1 MRLVFI
7 SNFLNHHQVPVAEEL
22 HRRLGDDYR
31 FISTM
36 ETPDSFLK
44 IGYPDCRGKSYN
56 VLAYR
61 DAKTQAFAQRLT
73 DEADVVVIG
82 SSPLE
87 LVRRRVEAGKL
98 VLLYSERWFKDFGR
112 HLFSLHR
119 WIQILKYHLPWRR
132 RSNVHVLCASG
143 FLPNDLDFF
152 GLYSSRRYKWG
163 YFTECPVFEFP
174 RIIET
179 RNHEVV
185 DIFWCARFIPWKK
198 WDIPIKAAACLK
210 KAGFNFRLRMAGIG
224 PGVKA
229 AWRLIR
235 RLGLEDRVFL
245 IGTHPNSEVLK
256 IMRESSIFLLTS
268 NRQEGWGAGLNEAM
282 GAGCAVVASD
292 AAGAS
297 PYLIRDGENGFLF
310 KSGNVK
316 DLTEKVQR
324 LIDDR
329 DLRVRFSKDAYMTM
343 QNLWSPKIAAERLIT
358 LCEKLL
364 CSQETPFVEGP
375 CSKAEG

>member
-7 SNFLNHHQVPVAEEL
+7 SNFLNHHQVPIAEEL
-22 HRRLGDDYR
+22 HRRLGDGYR
-31 FISTM
+31 FISTT
-36 ETPDSFLK
+36 ETPNAFLQS
-44 IGYPDCRGKSYN
+44 GYPDCRKKCYN
-56 VLAYR
+56 LLAYLDADKMVLA
-61 DAKTQAFAQRLT
+61 QHLT
-73 DEADVVVIG
+73 DEADIVIIG
-82 SSPLE
+82 AAPLTWIKE
-87 LVRRRVEAGKL
+87 RIFSGKL
-98 VLLYSERWFKDFGR
+98 VVLYSERWFKHFP
-112 HLFSLHR
+112 LSFFSQSR
-119 WIQILKYHLPWRR
+119 WREILKYHWKWKKMQ
-132 RSNVHVLCASG
+132 NIHVLCASA
-143 FLPNDLDFF
+143 FLSRDLDFL
-152 GLYSSRRYKWG
+152 GLYPSRRYKWG

-210 KAGFNFRLRMAGIG
+210 KAGFNFRLRMAGTG

-229 AWRLIR
+229 AWRLIG

-297 PYLIRDGENGFLF
+297 PYLIRDGKNGFLF
-310 KSGNVK
+310 KSGSVR

-329 DLRVRFSKDAYMTM
+329 DLRVRFSKEAYMTM
-343 QNLWSPKIAAERLIT
+343 QNLWSPKVAASRLIM
-358 LCEKLL
+358 LCENLL
-364 CSQETPFVEGP
+364 RAQETSFSEGP